1 MVTHQVNSSG
11 PVRNILSS
19 PQKIVIKSNMP
30 QSGQVSFRVIIV
42 SDDIFNW
49 STDRKW
55 SLNSNDDDIDMII
68 VIQWII

>member
-30 QSGQVSFRVIIV
+30 QSAQVGFRVIIV
-42 SDDIFNW
+42 TENLFI
-49 STDRKW
+49 
-55 SLNSNDDDIDMII
+55 
-68 VIQWII
+68 